1 VRCVAPML
9 TRAGL
14 PGGCRPACRS
24 SIIDETNA
32 LLCRPLGALYSY
44 IQNARIGVEL
54 EDRDVPVPITALN
67 TFTCNDLLLLSR
79 KSRRFDRWFAAVSW
93 IACPPGNK
101 PRGNP
106 GGRRQ
111 PCFWISASLLLTS
124 LAFTFPLPRSD
135 DLSGTADLCPRA
147 APVGRQDVV
156 KRVAEPVWDHAV
168 PDQGRRAAAP
178 VVVPPAVAG
187 SQAHSLPAGRH
198 RVRAPG
204 YVWSNPRMGD
214 LHARP
219 TAIPPFSFCHGGD
232 PQGAV
237 FTEQPRSTFAGT
249 SPILRTA
256 SSSSCKRR

>member
-1 VRCVAPML
+1 MQDMYERGTVRCVAPML

-101 PRGNP
+101 PRGNL

-111 PCFWISASLLLTS
+111 PCFWISASYIFGVYFPPPPQRRPIGHCRS
-124 LAFTFPLPRSD
+124 LSESCTRRPSR
-135 DLSGTADLCPRA
+135 C
-147 APVGRQDVV
+147 RQ
-156 KRVAEPVWDHAV
+156 KSR
-168 PDQGRRAAAP
+168 
-178 VVVPPAVAG
+178 
-187 SQAHSLPAGRH
+187 
-198 RVRAPG
+198 
-204 YVWSNPRMGD
+204 
-214 LHARP
+214 
-219 TAIPPFSFCHGGD
+219 
-232 PQGAV
+232 
-237 FTEQPRSTFAGT
+237 
-249 SPILRTA
+249 
-256 SSSSCKRR
+256 